1 MRYAYP
7 ADIADNG
14 CGGLVVSFPDV
25 PEAITEGDTREE
37 ALAEASDALA
47 VAMGGYVDARRAI
60 PEPSALQPGQAL
72 VALPTLTAAK
82 LALYAAMREQGVTNV
97 TLAQRLAVSETVVR
111 RLVHPDHDSKIERVE
126 QALATLSKHLV
137 VEAD

>member
-7 ADIADNG
+7 ADIEDNEA
-14 CGGLVVSFPDV
+14 GGLVVSFADV

-37 ALAEASDALA
+37 ALTEASDALA
-47 VAMGGYVDARRAI
+47 VAMGGYVEARRAI
-60 PEPSALQPGQAL
+60 PQPSAPRSDQAL

-82 LALYAAMREQGVTNV
+82 LALYGAMREQGVTNV
-97 TLAQRLAVSETVVR
+97 ALAQRLQVSETVVR

-126 QALATLSKHLV
+126 QALAMLSRHLV
-137 VEAD
+137 VEAH